1 MSRDFHNICNK
12 VLQSNQELHSG
23 PNVLI
28 KELDSVRKEIKILSN
43 KIDQIY
49 KLIIDLRN
57 QDNY

>member
-12 VLQSNQELHSG
+12 ILQSNHDLHSG
-23 PNVLI
+23 PNILI
-28 KELDSVRKEIKILSN
+28 KELESIKKEVKTISK

-49 KLIIDLRN
+49 QIIIDLRN